1 VNNGM
6 KTVIYPVG
14 DIAKAKALF
23 GKLLGA
29 EPYVDQAYYVGFRV
43 GDQEV
48 GLDPNGHKQGMTGY
62 WHVDDIRGSLQAL
75 LEAGAQLQEDGWE
88 PDRPASALM
97 RGRAGRGLA
106 DERSLAL
113 LAPHVDPAPFGSG

>member
-6 KTVIYPVG
+6 RTVIYPVG

-75 LEAGAQLQEDGWE
+75 LEAGAQLQEDVRDVGG
-88 PDRPASALM
+88 
-97 RGRAGRGLA
+97 GRLIATVKDADGNLIGL
-106 DERSLAL
+106 L
-113 LAPHVDPAPFGSG
+113 PP